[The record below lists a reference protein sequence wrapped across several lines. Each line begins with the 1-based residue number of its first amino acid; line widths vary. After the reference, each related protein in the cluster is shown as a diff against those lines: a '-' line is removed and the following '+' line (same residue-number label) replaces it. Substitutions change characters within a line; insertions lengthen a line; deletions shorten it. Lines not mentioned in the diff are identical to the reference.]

1 MKNIFLIGL
10 LLILTISCKKDRIET
25 PPISGIW
32 IETIHKSDTLVF
44 ENEYP
49 SFTLNRGTEIRDG
62 YLLPKYSSGP
72 YSYEIVQ
79 DSISLRWGLS
89 SYSGSFKYYFNLD
102 EKNEHIKIGNFFIDS
117 LYHDNVTLTF
127 SRLN

>member
-10 LLILTISCKKDRIET
+10 LLIITISCEKDSIET
-25 PPISGIW
+25 PPIIGTW
-32 IETIHKSDTLVF
+32 IEAIHQSDTLVF

-62 YLLPKYSSGP
+62 HLLPKYSSGP

-79 DSISLRWGLS
+79 DSISLRWVLS
-89 SYSGSFKYYFNLD
+89 SYSGGIKYYFDLN
-102 EKNEHIKIGNFFIDS
+102 EKNKQIKIGNFFVDS
-117 LYHDNVTLTF
+117 LYSNNVTLTF
-127 SRLN
+127 SRIN

>member
-10 LLILTISCKKDRIET
+10 LLIVTMSCEKESMEI
-25 PPISGIW
+25 PPINGTW
-32 IETIHKSDTLVF
+32 IEMNHKSDTLVF
-44 ENEYP
+44 EKRYS

-62 YLLPKYSSGP
+62 HLLPKYSSGI

-89 SYSGSFKYYFNLD
+89 SFSGSFKYYFNMD
-102 EKNEHIKIGNFFIDS
+102 EKNEKIEIGNFFVDS
-117 LYHDNVTLTF
+117 LYNNNVILTF
-127 SRLN
+127 SRIN